1 MNLLANNM
9 KKLFLS
15 ILVICS
21 LLGGNAYA
29 DGIVNLVCL
38 FEKTVEDIPL
48 ATSGS
53 GEIVKNK
60 DDYSPSVTQDKYI
73 EYEVVSKDEGKILN
87 TDFYHGDI
95 KKLSNNL
102 VINIDD
108 KEMVF
113 VVRYHEEWVDV
124 FILNRYTGSLQRVVK
139 RFKENII
146 YYYSC
151 NKRSKI

>member
-1 MNLLANNM
+1 M

-108 KEMVF
+108 KEMAF
-113 VVRYHEEWVDV
+113 VVKYHEEWVDV

-151 NKRSKI
+151 NKKSKI

>member
-1 MNLLANNM
+1 
-9 KKLFLS
+9 
-15 ILVICS
+15 
-21 LLGGNAYA
+21 
-29 DGIVNLVCL
+29 
-38 FEKTVEDIPL
+38 
-48 ATSGS
+48 
-53 GEIVKNK
+53 VKNK

-108 KEMVF
+108 KEMAF

-151 NKRSKI
+151 NKKSKI

>member
-1 MNLLANNM
+1 M
-9 KKLFLS
+9 KK
-15 ILVICS
+15 ILTILITT
-21 LLGGNAYA
+21 LLWCNIGYSNE
-29 DGIVNLVCL
+29 IVNLVCL

-102 VINIDD
+102 VLNIDD
-108 KEMVF
+108 KEMAF

-139 RFKENII
+139 RFEENII

-151 NKRSKI
+151 SKKSKI

>member
-1 MNLLANNM
+1 M

-21 LLGGNAYA
+21 LLGGNVYA
-29 DGIVNLVCL
+29 DGIINLVCL
-38 FEKTVEDIPL
+38 FEKTVEDVPL

-102 VINIDD
+102 VLNIDD

-124 FILNRYTGSLQRVVK
+124 FILNRYTGSLQQVVK

-151 NKRSKI
+151 NKKSKI

>member
-1 MNLLANNM
+1 MKRVLTILITTLLWCNIGYSNE
-9 KKLFLS
+9 
-15 ILVICS
+15 
-21 LLGGNAYA
+21 
-29 DGIVNLVCL
+29 IVNLVCL

-108 KEMVF
+108 KEMGF

-124 FILNRYTGSLQRVVK
+124 FILNRYTGSLQQVVK

-151 NKRSKI
+151 NKKSKI

>member
-1 MNLLANNM
+1 MKRVLTILITTLLWCNIGYSNE
-9 KKLFLS
+9 
-15 ILVICS
+15 
-21 LLGGNAYA
+21 
-29 DGIVNLVCL
+29 IVNLVCL

-102 VINIDD
+102 VLNIDD
-108 KEMVF
+108 KEMAF

-124 FILNRYTGSLQRVVK
+124 FILNRYTGSLQQVVK
-139 RFKENII
+139 RFEENII

-151 NKRSKI
+151 SKKSKI

>member
-1 MNLLANNM
+1 MKRVLTILITTLLWCNIGYSNE
-9 KKLFLS
+9 
-15 ILVICS
+15 
-21 LLGGNAYA
+21 
-29 DGIVNLVCL
+29 IVNLVCL

-102 VINIDD
+102 VLNIDD
-108 KEMVF
+108 KEMAF

-139 RFKENII
+139 RFEENII

-151 NKRSKI
+151 SKKSKI

>member
-1 MNLLANNM
+1 VKRVLTILITTLLWCNIGYSNE
-9 KKLFLS
+9 
-15 ILVICS
+15 
-21 LLGGNAYA
+21 
-29 DGIVNLVCL
+29 IVNLVCL

-102 VINIDD
+102 VLNIDD
-108 KEMVF
+108 KEMAF

-124 FILNRYTGSLQRVVK
+124 FILNRYTGSLQQVVK
-139 RFKENII
+139 RFEENII

-151 NKRSKI
+151 SKKSKI

>member
-1 MNLLANNM
+1 MKRVLTILITTLLWCNIGYSNE
-9 KKLFLS
+9 
-15 ILVICS
+15 
-21 LLGGNAYA
+21 
-29 DGIVNLVCL
+29 IVNLVCL
-38 FEKTVEDIPL
+38 FEKTVENIPL

-102 VINIDD
+102 VLNIDD
-108 KEMVF
+108 KEMAF

-139 RFKENII
+139 RFEENII

-151 NKRSKI
+151 SKKSKI

>member
-1 MNLLANNM
+1 MKRVLTILITTLLWCNIGYSNE
-9 KKLFLS
+9 
-15 ILVICS
+15 
-21 LLGGNAYA
+21 
-29 DGIVNLVCL
+29 IVNLVCL

-95 KKLSNNL
+95 NKLSNNL
-102 VINIDD
+102 VLNIDD
-108 KEMVF
+108 KEMAF

-124 FILNRYTGSLQRVVK
+124 FILNRYTGSLQQVVK
-139 RFKENII
+139 RFEENII

-151 NKRSKI
+151 SKKSKI

>member
-1 MNLLANNM
+1 M
-9 KKLFLS
+9 KK
-15 ILVICS
+15 ILTILITT
-21 LLGGNAYA
+21 LLWCNIGYSNE
-29 DGIVNLVCL
+29 IVNLVCL
-38 FEKTVEDIPL
+38 FEKTVENIPL

-102 VINIDD
+102 VLNIDD
-108 KEMVF
+108 KEMAF

-139 RFKENII
+139 RFEENII

-151 NKRSKI
+151 SKKSKI